1 MSILR
6 VDTIQHSNGTAAL
19 TIDSSGRVLS
29 PNKPAFIAYNNGA
42 SAIVGPNI
50 MTYNIER
57 LDASNSMNISTGIFT
72 APVSGLY
79 FFGFNS
85 LAEINNTSLTEVFFR
100 KNSAALNYTRTYDAE
115 NVGTAY
121 GPTSV
126 ITTIEQM
133 SANDTMQVYLNSGS
147 SHGNSNGQ
155 FYGYL
160 IG

>member
-1 MSILR
+1 ML
-6 VDTIQHSNGTAAL
+6 
-19 TIDSSGRVLS
+19 
-29 PNKPAFIAYNNGA
+29 
-42 SAIVGPNI
+42 
-50 MTYNIER
+50 
-57 LDASNSMNISTGIFT
+57 
-72 APVSGLY
+72 
-79 FFGFNS
+79 
-85 LAEINNTSLTEVFFR
+85 TSLSNVLYTSTYSTE
-100 KNSAALNYTRTYDAE
+100 SLTPIE

-133 SANDTMQVYLNSGS
+133 SANDTMQVYLNSCS

>member
-19 TIDSSGRVLS
+19 TIDSSGRVLRS
-29 PNKPAFIAYNNGA
+29 NIPAFIVYNNGV

-85 LAEINNTSLTEVFFR
+85 LAEINNTSLIEVFFR
-100 KNSAALNYTRTYDAE
+100 KNGADLTYTRTYDAE
-115 NVGTAY
+115 NVGNAY

-147 SHGNSNGQ
+147 SHGNLNGQ